1 MRVLEL
7 FHVPVLLL
15 SLQLLAVC
23 RASSSSD
30 RESRRGGR
38 GGSEAQRLGETARR
52 RRGSFGAC
60 AAAPSLEVSTRTK
73 YCVLICIYR
82 RP

>member
-15 SLQLLAVC
+15 QLLAVC
-23 RASSSSD
+23 RASSSS
-30 RESRRGGR
+30 ESRRGGR

>member
-15 SLQLLAVC
+15 QLLAVC
-23 RASSSSD
+23 RASSSS
-30 RESRRGGR
+30 ESRRGGR

-52 RRGSFGAC
+52 GWFGAC
-60 AAAPSLEVSTRTK
+60 AAAPSLEVSTQ
-73 YCVLICIYR
+73 Y
-82 RP
+82 